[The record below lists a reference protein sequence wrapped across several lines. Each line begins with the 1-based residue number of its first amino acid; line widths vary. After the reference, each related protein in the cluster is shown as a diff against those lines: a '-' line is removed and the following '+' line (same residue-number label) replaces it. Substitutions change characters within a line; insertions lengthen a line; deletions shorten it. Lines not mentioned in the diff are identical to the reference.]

1 MEVSDDEE
9 ASSASDSILSWLE
22 GATSKLSGR
31 GTALVPQK
39 DVSIIRLLGEGDRI
53 ARRIGSG
60 VEVALLSRLFG
71 LGLTGRDRGS
81 VEYFTACWG
90 T

>member
-9 ASSASDSILSWLE
+9 TSSASSILSWLD
-22 GATSKLSGR
+22 GATNKLSGR

-39 DVSIIRLLGEGDRI
+39 DVSIIRLLGEGDLM

-60 VEVALLSRLFG
+60 VEVALLSRLLG